1 MYVCSPKTVWT
12 MNKTIKLKDKAFSLY
27 IPEQEIVAAI
37 TRIAEEI
44 RIDME
49 GKDPLFVGLL
59 TGAYM
64 FVAELLC
71 KISPACEI
79 TFVAYRSYT
88 GMKSDGIVQEIL
100 PLQVHRKDRTVILL
114 EDIVDSGLTMQYVTN
129 KLHESGIEDVRLA
142 TMLYKP
148 NSLKCDIQLDYCGLE
163 IDDEFVVGFGLDY
176 DGLGRSLRDIYK
188 IIDN

>member
-1 MYVCSPKTVWT
+1 
-12 MNKTIKLKDKAFSLY
+12 MNKTIRLKDKKFSLY

-37 TRIAEEI
+37 TRVAGEI
-44 RIDME
+44 KKDME
-49 GKDPLFVGLL
+49 GKNPLFVGLL

-71 KISPACEI
+71 KISPECEI

-88 GMKSDGIVQEIL
+88 GTKSDGIVQEIL
-100 PLQVHRKDRTVILL
+100 PLQIYRKDRTVILL

-129 KLHESGIEDVRLA
+129 KLYEAGIKDVRLA
-142 TMLYKP
+142 SMLFKP
-148 NSLKCDIQLDYCGLE
+148 NALKCDIKLDYVGME

-176 DGLGRSLRDIYK
+176 DGLGRTLRDIYK
-188 IIDN
+188 ITNY

>member
-1 MYVCSPKTVWT
+1 MQ
-12 MNKTIKLKDKAFSLY
+12 KTIQLKDKTFSLY

-37 TRIAEEI
+37 TRLAGEI
-44 RIDME
+44 KRDME
-49 GKDPLFVGLL
+49 GENPLFVGLL

-79 TFVAYRSYT
+79 TFVSYRSYT
-88 GMKSDGIVQEIL
+88 GTKSDGIVQEIL
-100 PLQVHRKDRTVILL
+100 PLQVYRKDRTVILL

-148 NSLKCDIQLDYCGLE
+148 NSLKCDIKLDYVGME

-176 DGLGRSLRDIYK
+176 DGVGRSLRDIYK
-188 IIDN
+188 ITN

>member
-1 MYVCSPKTVWT
+1 MQ
-12 MNKTIKLKDKAFSLY
+12 KTIQIKDKKFSLY
-27 IPEQEIVAAI
+27 IPEHEIVAAI
-37 TRIAEEI
+37 TRIAGEI
-44 RIDME
+44 KRDME
-49 GKDPLFVGLL
+49 GKNPLFVGLL

-71 KISPACEI
+71 KISPECEI

-88 GMKSDGIVQEIL
+88 GTKSDGIVQEIL
-100 PLQVHRKDRTVILL
+100 PLQVYRKDRTVILL

-129 KLHESGIEDVRLA
+129 KLHESGIKDVRLA
-142 TMLYKP
+142 TMLFKP
-148 NSLKCDIQLDYCGLE
+148 NALKCDIKLDYVGME

-188 IIDN
+188 ITNY

>member
-1 MYVCSPKTVWT
+1 M
-12 MNKTIKLKDKAFSLY
+12 DKKFSLY
-27 IPEQEIVAAI
+27 IPEYEIVAAI
-37 TRIAEEI
+37 TRMAGEI
-44 RIDME
+44 KRDME

-71 KISPACEI
+71 KISPECEI

-88 GMKSDGIVQEIL
+88 GTKSDGIVQEIL
-100 PLQVHRKDRTVILL
+100 PLQIYRKDRTVILL

-142 TMLYKP
+142 TMLFKP
-148 NSLKCDIQLDYCGLE
+148 NSLKCNIKLDYVGME
-163 IDDEFVVGFGLDY
+163 IDNEFVVGFGLDY

-188 IIDN
+188 ITNY

>member
-1 MYVCSPKTVWT
+1 MQ
-12 MNKTIKLKDKAFSLY
+12 KTIQIKDKKFSLY
-27 IPEQEIVAAI
+27 IPEHEIVAAI
-37 TRIAEEI
+37 TRIAGEI
-44 RIDME
+44 KRDME
-49 GKDPLFVGLL
+49 GKNPLFVGLL

-71 KISPACEI
+71 KISPECEI

-88 GMKSDGIVQEIL
+88 GTKSDGIVQEIL
-100 PLQVHRKDRTVILL
+100 PLQVYRKDRIVILL

-129 KLHESGIEDVRLA
+129 RLHESGIEDVRLA
-142 TMLYKP
+142 TMLFKP
-148 NSLKCDIQLDYCGLE
+148 NALKCDIKLDYVGLE

-188 IIDN
+188 IIDY

>member
-1 MYVCSPKTVWT
+1 

-44 RIDME
+44 KRDTE

-88 GMKSDGIVQEIL
+88 GTKSDGIVQEIL
-100 PLQVHRKDRTVILL
+100 PLQVYRKDRTVILL

-129 KLHESGIEDVRLA
+129 KLHESGIKDVRLA

-148 NSLKCDIQLDYCGLE
+148 NSLKCDIKLDYIGLE

-188 IIDN
+188 IIDY

>member
-1 MYVCSPKTVWT
+1 MQ
-12 MNKTIKLKDKAFSLY
+12 KTIQLKDKAFSLY

-37 TRIAEEI
+37 TRMAGEI
-44 RIDME
+44 KRDMK
-49 GKDPLFVGLL
+49 GKNPLFVGLL

-88 GMKSDGIVQEIL
+88 GTKSDGIVQEIL
-100 PLQVHRKDRTVILL
+100 PLQVYRKDRTVILL

-129 KLHESGIEDVRLA
+129 KLHASGIEDVRLA
-142 TMLYKP
+142 TMLFKP
-148 NSLKCDIQLDYCGLE
+148 NALKCDIKLDYVGME

-176 DGLGRSLRDIYK
+176 DGVGRSLRDIYK
-188 IIDN
+188 ITN

>member
-1 MYVCSPKTVWT
+1 MQ
-12 MNKTIKLKDKAFSLY
+12 KTIRLKDKEFSLY
-27 IPEQEIVAAI
+27 IPEQEIVAAS
-37 TRIAEEI
+37 TRVAGEI
-44 RIDME
+44 KKDME

-71 KISPACEI
+71 KLSPTCEI

-88 GMKSDGIVQEIL
+88 GTKSDGIVQEIL
-100 PLQVHRKDRTVILL
+100 PLQIYRKDRTVILL

-142 TMLYKP
+142 TMLFKP
-148 NSLKCDIQLDYCGLE
+148 NALKCDIKLDYVGME

-176 DGLGRSLRDIYK
+176 VGLGRSLRDIYK
-188 IIDN
+188 IIDY

>member
-1 MYVCSPKTVWT
+1 MS
-12 MNKTIKLKDKAFSLY
+12 KTIRLKDKDFSLY

-37 TRIAEEI
+37 TRVAGEI
-44 RIDME
+44 KKDME
-49 GKDPLFVGLL
+49 GKNPLFVGLL

-71 KISPACEI
+71 KISPECEI

-88 GMKSDGIVQEIL
+88 GTKSDGIVQEIL
-100 PLQVHRKDRTVILL
+100 PLRIYRKDRTVILL

-129 KLHESGIEDVRLA
+129 KLHEAGIKDVRLA
-142 TMLYKP
+142 TMLFKP
-148 NSLKCDIQLDYCGLE
+148 NALKCDIKLDYVGME

-188 IIDN
+188 ITNY